1 MIGLIDFVFWLLEL
15 VIKLALWVLWA
26 LCWVVAIGVVLWI
39 FSHMPVWAALIVLM
53 YFMVKAGK

>member
-1 MIGLIDFVFWLLEL
+1 MIELIDFVFWLLEL
-15 VIKLALWVLWA
+15 AIKLVLWVLWA
-26 LCWVVAIGVVLWI
+26 LCWVAAIGVVLWV